1 MKKYIFLLLIFTTQ
15 LFSQT
20 KYEFIDSDRLG
31 QRELKI
37 QLPRNYNENLEQF
50 YPLIVTLDG
59 DYLFEV
65 VSGNVDY
72 MSYWDDMPDA
82 IVVGINQ
89 ESSKEDDLYISD
101 EDYFPIRGGAKFY
114 EFLGAE
120 LVPYLIDK
128 YRVGIFKIVVGHG
141 DSANFINF
149 FAFKKDPLFQAYISI
164 SPSFS
169 PFMEDN
175 LFQLISS
182 NKASMYYY
190 LSTSEEDFKDN
201 RKTILNLNTRLKDI
215 KLETISYKFDDFKTD
230 NHYSL
235 VANSIPSALNHIFS
249 IYKPISRN
257 EYKNELLEIDYSP
270 VKYLENKYRKIKDLF
285 GIEKQ
290 ILLNDFRAVNA
301 TIVKKKNMDYYKD
314 LSKLAR
320 DNYPDT
326 LLSNLYIGRYYEST
340 GNFRKAIK
348 AYQEA
353 FVYDEI
359 DGITIEE
366 LLDRAEKLKFENDY

>member
-89 ESSKEDDLYISD
+89 ESTKEDDLYISD

-120 LVPYLIDK
+120 LVPHLIEK

-190 LSTSEEDFKDN
+190 LSTSQEDFKDN
-201 RKTILNLNTRLKDI
+201 RKNILNLNTRLQDI
-215 KLETISYKFDDFKTD
+215 KLETITYKFDDFKID
-230 NHYSL
+230 SHYSL

-257 EYKNELLEIDYSP
+257 EYKNELLKIDYSP

-301 TIVKKKNMDYYKD
+301 TIIKKKNMDYYKD
-314 LSKLAR
+314 LSKLAK
-320 DNYPDT
+320 DNYPGT

-340 GNFRKAIK
+340 GNYKKAIK

-359 DGITIEE
+359 DGITKEE

>member
-82 IVVGINQ
+82 IVVGVNQ
-89 ESSKEDDLYISD
+89 ESTKEDDLYISD

-120 LVPYLIDK
+120 LVPYLIEK

-141 DSANFINF
+141 ESANFINF

-169 PFMEDN
+169 PFMKDN

-182 NKASMYYY
+182 NKASIFYY
-190 LSTSEEDFKDN
+190 LSTSGEDFKDN
-201 RKTILNLNTRLKDI
+201 RKNILNLNTRLQDI
-215 KLETISYKFDDFKTD
+215 KLETTTYKFDDFKND
-230 NHYSL
+230 SHYSL

-249 IYKPISRN
+249 IYKPISKN
-257 EYKNELLEIDYSP
+257 EYKNELLKIDYSP

-314 LSKLAR
+314 LSKLAK

-340 GNFRKAIK
+340 GNYKKAIK

-359 DGITIEE
+359 DGITKEE

>member
-120 LVPYLIDK
+120 LVPYLIEK

-141 DSANFINF
+141 HSANFINF
-149 FAFKKDPLFQAYISI
+149 FAFKKDPIFQAYISI

-201 RKTILNLNTRLKDI
+201 RKSILNLNTRLKDI

-230 NHYSL
+230 SHYSL

-301 TIVKKKNMDYYKD
+301 TIVKKKNMGYYKD

>member
-1 MKKYIFLLLIFTTQ
+1 MKKYIFLLLIFTIQ

-120 LVPYLIDK
+120 LVPYLIEK

-141 DSANFINF
+141 HSANFINF

-201 RKTILNLNTRLKDI
+201 RKSILNFNSRLKDI

-230 NHYSL
+230 SHYSL

-301 TIVKKKNMDYYKD
+301 TIVKKKNMGYYKD

-320 DNYPDT
+320 DNYPNT

>member
-120 LVPYLIDK
+120 LVPYLLEK

-201 RKTILNLNTRLKDI
+201 RKSILNFNTRLKDI

-301 TIVKKKNMDYYKD
+301 TIIKKKNMGYYKD

-320 DNYPDT
+320 DNYPNT

>member
-15 LFSQT
+15 LFCQT

-120 LVPYLIDK
+120 LVPYLIEK

-149 FAFKKDPLFQAYISI
+149 FAFKKDPLFQAYVSI

-175 LFQLISS
+175 LFQLMSS
-182 NKASMYYY
+182 NKASIFYY

-201 RKTILNLNTRLKDI
+201 RKNILNLNTRLQDI
-215 KLETISYKFDDFKTD
+215 KLETITYKFDDFKTD
-230 NHYSL
+230 SHYSL

-257 EYKNELLEIDYSP
+257 EYKNELLKIDYSP

-301 TIVKKKNMDYYKD
+301 TIIKKKNMDYYKD
-314 LSKLAR
+314 LSKLAK
-320 DNYPDT
+320 DNYPGT

-340 GNFRKAIK
+340 GNYKKAIK

-359 DGITIEE
+359 DGITKEE

>member
-15 LFSQT
+15 LFCQT

-89 ESSKEDDLYISD
+89 ESSKEDDFYISD

-120 LVPYLIDK
+120 LVPYLIEK
-128 YRVGIFKIVVGHG
+128 YRVGIFKILVGHG

-182 NKASMYYY
+182 NKASIFYY

-201 RKTILNLNTRLKDI
+201 RKNILNLNTRLQDI
-215 KLETISYKFDDFKTD
+215 KLETITYKFDDFKTD
-230 NHYSL
+230 SHYSL
-235 VANSIPSALNHIFS
+235 VTNSIPSALNHIFS

-257 EYKNELLEIDYSP
+257 EYKNELLKIDYSP
-270 VKYLENKYRKIKDLF
+270 VKYLENKYTKIKDLF

-314 LSKLAR
+314 LSKLAK

-340 GNFRKAIK
+340 GNYKKAIK

-359 DGITIEE
+359 DGITKEE

>member
-1 MKKYIFLLLIFTTQ
+1 MKRHLLLLIIFTTT

-20 KYEFIDSDRLG
+20 QYELIDSDRLG
-31 QRELKI
+31 ERELKI
-37 QLPRNYNENLEQF
+37 QLPRNYAENTEQF
-50 YPLIVTLDG
+50 YPLIITMDG
-59 DYLFEV
+59 DYLFEITA
-65 VSGNVDY
+65 GNVDF

-101 EDYFPIRGGAKFY
+101 EDYFPIRDGAKFY

-120 LVPYLIDK
+120 LVPYMIEN
-128 YRVGIFKIVVGHG
+128 YRVGVFKVVIGHG

-182 NKASMYYY
+182 NKASIFYY

-201 RKTILNLNTRLKDI
+201 RKNILNLNTRLQDI
-215 KLETISYKFDDFKTD
+215 KLETTTHKFDDFKTD
-230 NHYSL
+230 SHYSL

-257 EYKNELLEIDYSP
+257 EYKNELLKVDYSP

-290 ILLNDFRAVNA
+290 ILINDLKAVSTA
-301 TIVKKKNMDYYKD
+301 IAKKNSPEYYKD

-320 DNYPDT
+320 KNHPNSV
-326 LLSNLYIGRYYEST
+326 LSSFYMGRYYESA
-340 GNFRKAIK
+340 GSYKKAIK

-353 FVYDEI
+353 FIYDEI
-359 DGITIEE
+359 DEITKEE
-366 LLDRAEKLKFENDY
+366 LLDRAEKLKLENDY

>member
-50 YPLIVTLDG
+50 YPLIITLDG

-120 LVPYLIDK
+120 LVPYLIEK

-169 PFMEDN
+169 PFMEEN

-182 NKASMYYY
+182 NKASIFYY

-201 RKTILNLNTRLKDI
+201 RKNILNLNTRLQDI
-215 KLETISYKFDDFKTD
+215 KLETTTYKFDDFKTD
-230 NHYSL
+230 SHYSL

-257 EYKNELLEIDYSP
+257 EYKNELLKIDYSP

-314 LSKLAR
+314 LSKLAK

-340 GNFRKAIK
+340 GNYKKAIK

-359 DGITIEE
+359 DGITKEE

>member
-1 MKKYIFLLLIFTTQ
+1 MKKYIFLLLIFTIQ

-31 QRELKI
+31 KRELKI

-120 LVPYLIDK
+120 LVPYLLEK

-201 RKTILNLNTRLKDI
+201 RKSILNLNTRLKDI
-215 KLETISYKFDDFKTD
+215 KLETITYKFDDFKTD
-230 NHYSL
+230 SHYSL

-326 LLSNLYIGRYYEST
+326 LLSNFYIGRYYEST

>member
-89 ESSKEDDLYISD
+89 ESSKEDDLYISE

-120 LVPYLIDK
+120 LVPYLIEK

-182 NKASMYYY
+182 NKASIFYY

-201 RKTILNLNTRLKDI
+201 RKSILNLNTRLQDI
-215 KLETISYKFDDFKTD
+215 KLETITYKFDDFKTD
-230 NHYSL
+230 GHYSL

-257 EYKNELLEIDYSP
+257 EYKNELLKIDYSP

-301 TIVKKKNMDYYKD
+301 TIIKKKNMDYYKD
-314 LSKLAR
+314 LSKLAK
-320 DNYPDT
+320 DNYPGT

-340 GNFRKAIK
+340 GNYKKAIK

-359 DGITIEE
+359 DGITKEE

>member
-120 LVPYLIDK
+120 LVPYLIEK

-149 FAFKKDPLFQAYISI
+149 FAFKKDPLFQAYVSI

-175 LFQLISS
+175 LFQLMSS
-182 NKASMYYY
+182 NKASIFYY

-201 RKTILNLNTRLKDI
+201 RKNILNLNTRLQDI
-215 KLETISYKFDDFKTD
+215 KLETITYKFDDFKTD
-230 NHYSL
+230 SHYSL

-257 EYKNELLEIDYSP
+257 EYKNELLKIDYSP

-301 TIVKKKNMDYYKD
+301 TIIKKKNMDYYKD
-314 LSKLAR
+314 LSKLAK
-320 DNYPDT
+320 DNYPGT

-340 GNFRKAIK
+340 GNYRKAIK

-359 DGITIEE
+359 DGITKEE

>member
-1 MKKYIFLLLIFTTQ
+1 MKKYIFLLLIFTSQ

-89 ESSKEDDLYISD
+89 ESTKEDDLYISD

-120 LVPYLIDK
+120 LVPHLIEK

-190 LSTSEEDFKDN
+190 LSTSQEDFKDN
-201 RKTILNLNTRLKDI
+201 RKNILNLNTRLQDI
-215 KLETISYKFDDFKTD
+215 KLETITYKFDDFKID
-230 NHYSL
+230 SHYSL

-257 EYKNELLEIDYSP
+257 EYKNELLKIDYSP

-301 TIVKKKNMDYYKD
+301 TIIKKKNMDYYKD
-314 LSKLAR
+314 LSKLAK
-320 DNYPDT
+320 DNYPGT

-340 GNFRKAIK
+340 GNYKKAIK

-359 DGITIEE
+359 DGITKEE

>member
-1 MKKYIFLLLIFTTQ
+1 MKKYIFLLLIFTIQ

-82 IVVGINQ
+82 IVVGVNQ
-89 ESSKEDDLYISD
+89 ESTKEDDLYISD

-120 LVPYLIDK
+120 LVPFLIEK
-128 YRVGIFKIVVGHG
+128 YRVGIFKTVVGHG

>member
-1 MKKYIFLLLIFTTQ
+1 MKKYIFLLLIFTSQ

-89 ESSKEDDLYISD
+89 ESSKEDDLYIAE
-101 EDYFPIRGGAKFY
+101 EDYFPIRGGAKYY

-120 LVPYLIDK
+120 LVPYLIEK

-149 FAFKKDPLFQAYISI
+149 FAFKKDPLFQAYVSI

-182 NKASMYYY
+182 NKASIFYY

-201 RKTILNLNTRLKDI
+201 RKSILNLNTRLQDI
-215 KLETISYKFDDFKTD
+215 KLETITYKFDDFKID
-230 NHYSL
+230 SHYSL

-257 EYKNELLEIDYSP
+257 EYKNELLKIDYSP

-314 LSKLAR
+314 LSKLAK
-320 DNYPDT
+320 DNYPGT

-340 GNFRKAIK
+340 GNYKKAIK

-359 DGITIEE
+359 DGITKEE

>member
-1 MKKYIFLLLIFTTQ
+1 MKKYIFLLLIFTSQ

-120 LVPYLIDK
+120 LVPYLIEK

-182 NKASMYYY
+182 NKASIFYY

-201 RKTILNLNTRLKDI
+201 RKNILNLNTRLQDI
-215 KLETISYKFDDFKTD
+215 KLETITYKFDDFKTD
-230 NHYSL
+230 SHYSL

-257 EYKNELLEIDYSP
+257 EYKNELLNIDYSP
-270 VKYLENKYRKIKDLF
+270 VKYLESKYRKIKDLF

-301 TIVKKKNMDYYKD
+301 TIIKKKNMDYYKD
-314 LSKLAR
+314 LSKLAK
-320 DNYPDT
+320 DNYPGT

-340 GNFRKAIK
+340 GNYKKAIK

-359 DGITIEE
+359 DGITKEE

>member
-1 MKKYIFLLLIFTTQ
+1 MKKKIFLLFIFTTQ

-89 ESSKEDDLYISD
+89 ESSKQDDLYISD

-120 LVPYLIDK
+120 LIPHLTEK
-128 YRVGIFKIVVGHG
+128 YRVGVFKIIVGHG

-164 SPSFS
+164 SPSLS
-169 PFMEDN
+169 PFMEEN
-175 LFQLISS
+175 LLQLMSS
-182 NKASMYYY
+182 NKPSMYYY

-201 RKTILNLNTRLKDI
+201 RKSILNLNTKVQDI

-230 NHYSL
+230 SHYSL
-235 VANSIPSALNHIFS
+235 VSNSIPSALNHIFN
-249 IYKPISRN
+249 IYKPISRK
-257 EYKNELLEIDYSP
+257 EYKNQLLKIDYSP
-270 VKYLENKYRKIKDLF
+270 VKYLENKYKKIKDLF

-290 ILLNDFRAVNA
+290 ILLNDFRAINA
-301 TIVKKKNMDYYKD
+301 TIVKKNSMDYFKD

-340 GNFRKAIK
+340 GNYRKAIK

-359 DGITIEE
+359 DGITKEE

>member
-89 ESSKEDDLYISD
+89 ESSKEDDLYISE

-120 LVPYLIDK
+120 LVPYLIEK

-182 NKASMYYY
+182 NKASIFYY

-201 RKTILNLNTRLKDI
+201 RKNILNLNTRLKDI
-215 KLETISYKFDDFKTD
+215 KLETITYKFDDFKTD
-230 NHYSL
+230 SHYSL

-257 EYKNELLEIDYSP
+257 EYKNELLKIDYSP

-290 ILLNDFRAVNA
+290 ILLNDFRAANA
-301 TIVKKKNMDYYKD
+301 TIIKKKNMDYYKD
-314 LSKLAR
+314 LSKLAK
-320 DNYPDT
+320 DNYPGT

-340 GNFRKAIK
+340 GNYKKAIK

-359 DGITIEE
+359 DGITKEE

>member
-89 ESSKEDDLYISD
+89 ESSKEDDLYISE

-120 LVPYLIDK
+120 LVPYLIEK

-182 NKASMYYY
+182 NKASIFYY

-201 RKTILNLNTRLKDI
+201 RKNILNLNTRLQDI
-215 KLETISYKFDDFKTD
+215 KLETITYKFDDFKTD
-230 NHYSL
+230 SHYSL

-257 EYKNELLEIDYSP
+257 EYKNELLKIDYSP

-301 TIVKKKNMDYYKD
+301 TIIKKKNMDYYKD
-314 LSKLAR
+314 LSKLAK
-320 DNYPDT
+320 DNYPGT

-340 GNFRKAIK
+340 GNYKKAIK

-359 DGITIEE
+359 DGITKEE

>member
-1 MKKYIFLLLIFTTQ
+1 MKKYIFLLLIFTSQ

-89 ESSKEDDLYISD
+89 ESSKEDDLYISE

-120 LVPYLIDK
+120 LVPYLIEK

-149 FAFKKDPLFQAYISI
+149 FAFKKDPLFQAYVSI

-182 NKASMYYY
+182 NKASIFYY

-201 RKTILNLNTRLKDI
+201 RKNILNLNTRLQDI
-215 KLETISYKFDDFKTD
+215 KLETITYKFDDFKTD
-230 NHYSL
+230 SHYSL

-257 EYKNELLEIDYSP
+257 EYKNELLKIDYSP

-301 TIVKKKNMDYYKD
+301 TIIKKKNMDYYKD
-314 LSKLAR
+314 LSKLAK
-320 DNYPDT
+320 DNYPGT

-340 GNFRKAIK
+340 GNYKKAIK

-359 DGITIEE
+359 DGITKEE

>member
-120 LVPYLIDK
+120 LVPYLIEK

-182 NKASMYYY
+182 NKASIFYY

-201 RKTILNLNTRLKDI
+201 RKNILNLNTRLQDI
-215 KLETISYKFDDFKTD
+215 KLETITYKFDDFKTD
-230 NHYSL
+230 SHYSL

-257 EYKNELLEIDYSP
+257 EYKNELLKIDYSP

-301 TIVKKKNMDYYKD
+301 TIIKKKNMGYYKD

>member
-1 MKKYIFLLLIFTTQ
+1 MKKYIFLLLIFTSQ

-120 LVPYLIDK
+120 LVPYLIEK

-149 FAFKKDPLFQAYISI
+149 FAFKKDPLFQAYVSI

-182 NKASMYYY
+182 NKASIFYY

-201 RKTILNLNTRLKDI
+201 RKNILNLNTRLQDI
-215 KLETISYKFDDFKTD
+215 KLETITYKFDDFKTD
-230 NHYSL
+230 SHYSL

-257 EYKNELLEIDYSP
+257 EYKNELLKIDYSP

-301 TIVKKKNMDYYKD
+301 TIIKKKNMDYYKD
-314 LSKLAR
+314 LSKLAK
-320 DNYPDT
+320 DNYPGT

-340 GNFRKAIK
+340 GNYKKAIK

-359 DGITIEE
+359 DGITKEE

>member
-120 LVPYLIDK
+120 LVPYLLEK

-169 PFMEDN
+169 SFMEDN

-301 TIVKKKNMDYYKD
+301 TIIKKKNMGYYKD

-320 DNYPDT
+320 DNYPNT

>member
-1 MKKYIFLLLIFTTQ
+1 MKKYIFLLLIFTIQ

-37 QLPRNYNENLEQF
+37 QLPRNYNQNLEQF

-120 LVPYLIDK
+120 LVPYLLEK

>member
-120 LVPYLIDK
+120 LVPYLIEK

-149 FAFKKDPLFQAYISI
+149 FAFKKDPLFQAYVSI

-182 NKASMYYY
+182 NKASIFYY

-201 RKTILNLNTRLKDI
+201 RKNILNLNTRLQDI
-215 KLETISYKFDDFKTD
+215 KLETITYKFDDFKTD
-230 NHYSL
+230 SHYSL

-249 IYKPISRN
+249 IYKPISKN
-257 EYKNELLEIDYSP
+257 EYKNELLKIDYSP
-270 VKYLENKYRKIKDLF
+270 VKYLENKYTKIKDLF

-314 LSKLAR
+314 LSKLAK

-340 GNFRKAIK
+340 GNYRKAIK

-359 DGITIEE
+359 DGITKEE

>member
-15 LFSQT
+15 LFCQT

-50 YPLIVTLDG
+50 YPLIVILDG

-120 LVPYLIDK
+120 LVPYLIEK

-149 FAFKKDPLFQAYISI
+149 FAFKKDPLFQAYVSI

-175 LFQLISS
+175 LFQLMSS
-182 NKASMYYY
+182 NKASIFYY

-201 RKTILNLNTRLKDI
+201 RKNILNLNTRLQDI
-215 KLETISYKFDDFKTD
+215 KLETITYKFDDFKTD
-230 NHYSL
+230 SHYSL

-257 EYKNELLEIDYSP
+257 EYKNELLKIDYSP

-301 TIVKKKNMDYYKD
+301 TIIKKKNMDYYKD
-314 LSKLAR
+314 LSKLAK
-320 DNYPDT
+320 DNYPGT

-340 GNFRKAIK
+340 GNYKKAIK

-359 DGITIEE
+359 DGITKEE

>member
-1 MKKYIFLLLIFTTQ
+1 MKKYIFLLLIFTIQ

-120 LVPYLIDK
+120 LVPYLLEK

-201 RKTILNLNTRLKDI
+201 RKSILNLNTRLKDI

-230 NHYSL
+230 SHYSL

-326 LLSNLYIGRYYEST
+326 LLSNFYIGRYYEST

>member
-1 MKKYIFLLLIFTTQ
+1 MKRYLLLLIIFTTT

-37 QLPRNYNENLEQF
+37 QLPRNYNENLEQL
-50 YPLIVTLDG
+50 YPLIITMDG

-101 EDYFPIRGGAKFY
+101 EDYFPIRDGAKFY

-120 LVPYLIDK
+120 LVPYMIEN
-128 YRVGIFKIVVGHG
+128 YRVGVFKVVIGHG

-149 FAFKKDPLFQAYISI
+149 FAFKKEPLFQAYISI

-182 NKASMYYY
+182 NKASIFYY

-201 RKTILNLNTRLKDI
+201 RKNILNLNTRLQDI
-215 KLETISYKFDDFKTD
+215 KLETTTYKFDDFKTD
-230 NHYSL
+230 SHYSL

-257 EYKNELLEIDYSP
+257 EYKNELLKVDYSP

-290 ILLNDFRAVNA
+290 ILINDFRAVNA
-301 TIVKKKNMDYYKD
+301 AIIKKNSPEFYKD

-320 DNYPDT
+320 KNYPNS
-326 LLSNLYIGRYYEST
+326 LLSSFYMGRYYESA
-340 GNFRKAIK
+340 GSYKKAIK
-348 AYQEA
+348 AYQES
-353 FVYDEI
+353 FIYDEI
-359 DGITIEE
+359 DEITKEE
-366 LLDRAEKLKFENDY
+366 LLDRAEKLKLENGF

>member
-120 LVPYLIDK
+120 LVPYLIEK

-141 DSANFINF
+141 GSANFINF

-169 PFMEDN
+169 PFMKDN

-182 NKASMYYY
+182 NKASIFYY
-190 LSTSEEDFKDN
+190 LSTSGEDFKDN
-201 RKTILNLNTRLKDI
+201 RKNILNLNTRLQDI
-215 KLETISYKFDDFKTD
+215 KLETTTYKFDDFKND
-230 NHYSL
+230 SHYSL

-249 IYKPISRN
+249 IYKPISKN
-257 EYKNELLEIDYSP
+257 EYKNELLKIDYSP

-301 TIVKKKNMDYYKD
+301 TIIKKKNMDYYKD
-314 LSKLAR
+314 LSKLAK
-320 DNYPDT
+320 DNYPGT

-340 GNFRKAIK
+340 GNYKKAIK

-359 DGITIEE
+359 DGITKEE

>member
-1 MKKYIFLLLIFTTQ
+1 MKKYIFLLLIFASQ

-89 ESSKEDDLYISD
+89 ESSKEDDLYISE

-120 LVPYLIDK
+120 LVPYLIEK

-149 FAFKKDPLFQAYISI
+149 FAFKKDPLFQAYVSI

-182 NKASMYYY
+182 NKASIFYY

-201 RKTILNLNTRLKDI
+201 RKNILNLNTRLQDI
-215 KLETISYKFDDFKTD
+215 KLETITYKFDDFKTD
-230 NHYSL
+230 GHYSL

-257 EYKNELLEIDYSP
+257 EYKNELLNIDYSP
-270 VKYLENKYRKIKDLF
+270 VKYLESKYRKIKDLF

-314 LSKLAR
+314 LSKLAK
-320 DNYPDT
+320 DNYPGT

-340 GNFRKAIK
+340 GNYKKAIK

-359 DGITIEE
+359 DGITKEE

>member
-1 MKKYIFLLLIFTTQ
+1 MKKYIFLLLIFTSQ

-89 ESSKEDDLYISD
+89 ESSKEDDLYISE

-120 LVPYLIDK
+120 LVPYLTEK
-128 YRVGIFKIVVGHG
+128 YRVGVFKIVVGHG

-164 SPSFS
+164 SPSLS
-169 PFMEDN
+169 PFMEEN
-175 LFQLISS
+175 LLQLMSS
-182 NKASMYYY
+182 NKPSMYYY

-201 RKTILNLNTRLKDI
+201 RKNILNLNTRLQDI
-215 KLETISYKFDDFKTD
+215 KLETITYKFDDFKTD
-230 NHYSL
+230 SHYSL

-257 EYKNELLEIDYSP
+257 EYKNELLKIDYSP

-301 TIVKKKNMDYYKD
+301 TIIKKNSMDYYKD
-314 LSKLAR
+314 LSKLAK
-320 DNYPDT
+320 DNYPGT

-340 GNFRKAIK
+340 GNYKKAIK

-359 DGITIEE
+359 DGITKEE

>member
-120 LVPYLIDK
+120 LVPYLLEK

-169 PFMEDN
+169 SFMEEN

>member
-1 MKKYIFLLLIFTTQ
+1 MKKYIFLLLIFTSQ

-120 LVPYLIDK
+120 LVPYLIEK

-182 NKASMYYY
+182 NKASIFYY

-201 RKTILNLNTRLKDI
+201 RKNILNLNTRLQDI
-215 KLETISYKFDDFKTD
+215 KLETITYKFDDFKTD
-230 NHYSL
+230 SHYSL

-257 EYKNELLEIDYSP
+257 EYKNELLNIDYSP
-270 VKYLENKYRKIKDLF
+270 VKYLESKYRKIKDLF

-314 LSKLAR
+314 LSKLAK
-320 DNYPDT
+320 DNYPGT

-340 GNFRKAIK
+340 GNYKKAIK

-359 DGITIEE
+359 DGITKEE

>member
-1 MKKYIFLLLIFTTQ
+1 MKKKIFLLFIFTTQ

-89 ESSKEDDLYISD
+89 ESSKQDDLYISD

-120 LVPYLIDK
+120 LIPHLTEK
-128 YRVGIFKIVVGHG
+128 YRVGIFKIIVGHG

-164 SPSFS
+164 SPSLS
-169 PFMEDN
+169 PFMEEN
-175 LFQLISS
+175 LLQLMSS
-182 NKASMYYY
+182 NKPSMYYY

-201 RKTILNLNTRLKDI
+201 RKSILNLNTKVQDI
-215 KLETISYKFDDFKTD
+215 KLETISYKFDDFKND
-230 NHYSL
+230 SHYSL
-235 VANSIPSALNHIFS
+235 VSNSIPSALNHIFN
-249 IYKPISRN
+249 IYKPISRK
-257 EYKNELLEIDYSP
+257 EYKNQLLKIDYSP
-270 VKYLENKYRKIKDLF
+270 VKYLENKYKKIKDLF

-290 ILLNDFRAVNA
+290 ILLNDFRAINA
-301 TIVKKKNMDYYKD
+301 TIVKKNSMDYFKD

-340 GNFRKAIK
+340 GNYRKAIK

-359 DGITIEE
+359 DGITKEE

>member
-120 LVPYLIDK
+120 LVPYLIEK

-149 FAFKKDPLFQAYISI
+149 FAFKKDPLFKAYVSI

-201 RKTILNLNTRLKDI
+201 RKNILNLNTRLQDI
-215 KLETISYKFDDFKTD
+215 KLETITYKFDDFKTD

-257 EYKNELLEIDYSP
+257 EYKNELLKIDYSP
-270 VKYLENKYRKIKDLF
+270 VKYLENRYRKIKDLF

-314 LSKLAR
+314 LSKLAK

-340 GNFRKAIK
+340 GNYRKAIK

-359 DGITIEE
+359 DGITKEE

>member
-1 MKKYIFLLLIFTTQ
+1 MKKYIFLSLIFTTQ

-120 LVPYLIDK
+120 LVPYLIEK

-149 FAFKKDPLFQAYISI
+149 FAFKKDPLFQAYVSI

-175 LFQLISS
+175 LFQLMSS
-182 NKASMYYY
+182 NKASIFYY

-201 RKTILNLNTRLKDI
+201 RKNILNLNTRLQDI
-215 KLETISYKFDDFKTD
+215 KLETITYKFDDFKTD
-230 NHYSL
+230 SHYSL

-257 EYKNELLEIDYSP
+257 EYKNELLKIDYSP

-301 TIVKKKNMDYYKD
+301 TIIKKKNMDYYKD
-314 LSKLAR
+314 LSKLAK
-320 DNYPDT
+320 DNYPGT

-340 GNFRKAIK
+340 GNYKKAIK

-359 DGITIEE
+359 DGITKEE

>member
-120 LVPYLIDK
+120 LVPYLIEK

-182 NKASMYYY
+182 NKASIFYY

-201 RKTILNLNTRLKDI
+201 RKNILNLNTRLKDI
-215 KLETISYKFDDFKTD
+215 KLETITYKFDDFKTD
-230 NHYSL
+230 GHYSL

-257 EYKNELLEIDYSP
+257 EYKNELLKIDYSP

-290 ILLNDFRAVNA
+290 ILLNDFRAANA
-301 TIVKKKNMDYYKD
+301 TIIKKKNMDYYKD
-314 LSKLAR
+314 LSKLAK
-320 DNYPDT
+320 DNYPGT

-340 GNFRKAIK
+340 GNYKKAIK

-359 DGITIEE
+359 DGITKEE

>member
-1 MKKYIFLLLIFTTQ
+1 MKKYIFLLLIFTIQ

-120 LVPYLIDK
+120 LVPYLLEK

-201 RKTILNLNTRLKDI
+201 RKSILNLNTRLKDI
-215 KLETISYKFDDFKTD
+215 KLETITYKFDDFKTD
-230 NHYSL
+230 SHYSL

-326 LLSNLYIGRYYEST
+326 LLSNFYIGRYYEST